1 MNTLQQNKKLPNY
14 YKIQDSLF
22 EFDENHNPSNDSI
35 HKEFMRLVKLRD
47 EWEDVWRSTTNP
59 SEKSDAHREF
69 IICLDWFKKFLNTFD
84 EDILF
89 NKK

>member
-1 MNTLQQNKKLPNY
+1 MENLKNTKLPIY

-22 EFDENHNPSNDSI
+22 EFDVNHNPTNESI
-35 HKEFMRLVKLRD
+35 HKEFMRLVKLRN
-47 EWEDVWRSTTNP
+47 EWEDVWHSSTNP
-59 SEKSDAHREF
+59 TEKEHAHREF